1 MTRDHEKSMDL
12 TFLEHQRLLLKGCEK
27 RERPIAILLGGQ
39 PGSGKSGLV
48 SYAMEEFVDKGG
60 VVLIDADKLRVF
72 NPEYRR
78 LTLED
83 PVHAADRT
91 QKAAGEMVMQLLKA
105 TVDNRRNLILD
116 GTMRNPDSV
125 KELAEKLVSEGYEV
139 QARVMAVNPEISL
152 SRARFRFEKQ
162 VQTRGFGRFVNR
174 DQHDRAYDGLAES
187 VRVIG
192 QERLV
197 SELRIYDAEQRL
209 IFRNRLIRGQW
220 DQSEMPVNVLVK
232 ERQRSLKNKELTRLV
247 DVLGK
252 TIEAVEGRQMA
263 LANGIRNGDL
273 DRVRALRQMPMD
285 VKAQKSKLLAV
296 KNAME
301 SAGIKES
308 VREEK
313 ATTATEADV
322 SREGEAEAQRLLESA
337 VAQKHEQQAMVEASP
352 LEKSW
357 QESLASYVQLK
368 HDQVARLE
376 DRLEK
381 LLSNKQRDLK
391 RSSEHKPGFFSL
403 PKTKH
408 AWQAS
413 QVQQRARIQSLANRL
428 GVVREI
434 RTGMGVFAPRIE
446 EMATRKMR
454 AAHPEMA
461 SDWDAMREAFRAKQV
476 NDRLQSKSQKREKQ
490 AKQGVKRGNMAK
502 ITMDR

>member
-116 GTMRNPDSV
+116 GTMRNSDSV

-197 SELRIYDAEQRL
+197 SELRIYDAQQRL

-220 DQSEMPVNVLVK
+220 DQSEMPVDVLTK
-232 ERQRSLKNKELTRLV
+232 ERQRSLTNKELTRLV
-247 DVLGK
+247 GVLGK

-263 LANGIRNGDL
+263 LANAIRKGDL
-273 DRVRALRQMPMD
+273 DRVRVLRQMPMD

-296 KNAME
+296 KTAMVA
-301 SAGIKES
+301 SGIKES
-308 VREEK
+308 AREEK
-313 ATTATEADV
+313 AAMDTEADV
-322 SREGEAEAQRLLESA
+322 SREAEAQRLQESA
-337 VAQKHEQQAMVEASP
+337 VAQKREQQAMVEASP

-403 PKTKH
+403 SKTKR

-413 QVQQRARIQSLANRL
+413 QVQQRARIQSLVNRL

-490 AKQGVKRGNMAK
+490 AKKGVKRGNMAK